1 MGVPARRIVY
11 AIVLG
16 IAVPLAGCFSMRPSA
31 SERRS
36 PAPQAPAEVWPAR
49 NEVVARDLLA
59 QTPRVIHAMTPP
71 DGAALPGGA
80 EVEFEVS
87 DMRIAS
93 GGALR
98 FYRKLGAAEEDSHP
112 IASKINAML
121 GDFRPNGSYVS
132 STVVQGARFRDWV
145 DQQRAL
151 IADSPVSDPRL
162 PAGTRRSGLA
172 AEIGLEAG
180 VPFQVPEPGSPEI
193 GTRGLIVH
201 FTALTSNEYEKRFLD
216 QLRARGWTVIDFA
229 TWVGLDAPR
238 QPEAMARL
246 PQLER
251 EQKACMDEWKEL
263 GLRAAK
269 APSGEQRVLQRRI
282 HELAARSAELAG
294 MIATIKRGWY
304 VACTPDE
311 AAAAGRA
318 IAAASDDGFA
328 ENAYAAEAV
337 LDFLREHRPDLPTEP
352 VAVVGFSAG
361 ALVAPAVAA
370 RLGERVRGL
379 VLIGGGAD
387 AVTIARES
395 SLKRVSLAL
404 RCGDQPVGDDLFM
417 VARDAYRR
425 HVWLDPYALGPSLS
439 QTPVLLVHAVADRIV
454 PADTGVLM
462 WERLG
467 RPDRLDFSL
476 DHYELFYFV
485 PGQAPR
491 VARWLD
497 EHVPPSPKRPG

>member
-1 MGVPARRIVY
+1 
-11 AIVLG
+11 
-16 IAVPLAGCFSMRPSA
+16 
-31 SERRS
+31 
-36 PAPQAPAEVWPAR
+36 
-49 NEVVARDLLA
+49 
-59 QTPRVIHAMTPP
+59 MTPP
-71 DGAALPGGA
+71 DGAALPEGA
-80 EVEFEVS
+80 EVEFEIA

-98 FYRKLGAAEEDSHP
+98 LYRKPGAAEEDSDP
-112 IASKINAML
+112 IASKINAMF
-121 GDFRPNGSYVS
+121 GDFRPSGSYVS

-151 IADSPVSDPRL
+151 SAGAPVSDARL
-162 PAGTRRSGLA
+162 PEGTRRSSLA

-180 VPFQVPEPGSPEI
+180 VQFQVPEPGSPEI
-193 GTRGLIVH
+193 GPRGVIVH
-201 FTALTSNEYEKRFLD
+201 FTALTRNEYEKRFLD
-216 QLRARGWTVIDFA
+216 QIRARGWTVIDFD

-238 QPEAMARL
+238 QPDAMARL
-246 PQLER
+246 PDLER

-269 APSGEQRVLQRRI
+269 APSGDRRVLQRRI
-282 HELAARSAELAG
+282 DELAARSAELAG
-294 MIATIKRGWY
+294 TIATIKRGWY
-304 VACTPDE
+304 VACTPEE
-311 AAAAGRA
+311 AEAAGRA

-337 LDFLREHRPDLPTEP
+337 LDYLREHRPDLPTEP
-352 VAVVGFSAG
+352 VVVVGFSAG

-387 AVTIARES
+387 AVTIARRS

-417 VARDAYRR
+417 TARDAYRR
-425 HVWLDPYALGPSLS
+425 HVRLDPYALAPSLS
-439 QTPVLLVHAVADRIV
+439 QTPVLMVHALGDRIV
-454 PADTGVLM
+454 PADSGVLM

-467 RPDRLDFSL
+467 RPDRLDFLL

-485 PGQAPR
+485 PGQVPR

-497 EHVPPSPKRPG
+497 EHVPMPPKRPG